1 MKDCAKFVE
10 MLLHAGTN
18 AHILHLKTKSYAQHK
33 ALGEFY
39 ESIIELTDD
48 FAEAYQG
55 VYGLITEY
63 PGEYKPPNDDP
74 IMELRNLGARVKTLR
89 KSLPQDTELQNLI
102 DEIAGEI
109 DQTLYKLRFLK

>member
-1 MKDCAKFVE
+1 MKDCAAFVE

-18 AHILHLKTKSYAQHK
+18 AHILHLKTTSYAQHK

-39 ESIIELTDD
+39 EKIIDLADD

-55 VYGLITEY
+55 VYGLITDY
-63 PGEYKPPNDDP
+63 PGDYKSPASDP
-74 IMELRNLGARVKTLR
+74 VAELRTLGIKVKNLR
-89 KSLPQDTELQNLI
+89 KKLPADTELQNLI